1 MSPPEIVRNGKRLN
15 NQWDPK
21 LKTIFTEIQKISEI
35 PQILQIP
42 KFPKLSN
49 LTFTKLWIFHRF
61 GLSLLNYDR
70 CVLTKKITVF
80 GFIAIL
86 KLQFKIT
93 ISILDEN
100 SIRPWSSFKGFT
112 TAEWRI
118 VGKSPKRTSR
128 RRWRFM
134 KNDFSGKKRWNGFY
148 DLLMG

>member
-1 MSPPEIVRNGKRLN
+1 MFALGKVTR
-15 NQWDPK
+15 
-21 LKTIFTEIQKISEI
+21 
-35 PQILQIP
+35 ILQIP
-42 KFPKLSN
+42 KFPKLSKLSK

-100 SIRPWSSFKGFT
+100 SIRP
-112 TAEWRI
+112 
-118 VGKSPKRTSR
+118 
-128 RRWRFM
+128 
-134 KNDFSGKKRWNGFY
+134 
-148 DLLMG
+148 